1 MLDDFVPNPESANSC
16 CKRVRFSFFLVLRL
30 LLVFGDFFFC
40 LYFVSFHYG
49 CYGRSGKISAPW

>member
-30 LLVFGDFFFC
+30 LLVFGDFFFVC
-40 LYFVSFHYG
+40 ISFHFIMVVMG
-49 CYGRSGKISAPW
+49 AVER